1 MFNKKFKV
9 RVRHFAKDKYEVH
22 LAHYYVVQFAH
33 YYFIPI
39 YHSLCF
45 WFEETLTGGTE
56 CWSTRLMDYQTAEDL
71 AKRLKSIEDVR
82 EWYKKDEAKEK
93 DFYRRKKEY
102 YAKNVPY
109 DTKYF

>member
-9 RVRHFAKDKYEVH
+9 RVRYFAKDKYEV
-22 LAHYYVVQFAH
+22 QFAH
-33 YYFIPI
+33 YFFIPI

-45 WFEETLTGGTE
+45 WFEQTLTGGTQ
-56 CWSTRLMDYQTAEDL
+56 CWSTRLMDYQSAEDL
-71 AKRLKSIEDVR
+71 AKSLKSIDDVR
-82 EWYKKDEAKEK
+82 KWYEKEEAKEK
-93 DFYRRKKEY
+93 DFYKRQKEY